1 MKKVYKAGNL
11 CFATGSL
18 SKTPFV
24 DNCDK
29 NKMCLFI
36 VQHLKL
42 LIMWC
47 FLSHKVILL
56 NNIGSGTLQIHT
68 FQDTFYF
75 YRNYQQ
81 KEFYLMS
88 LLRNRDFLLCKL
100 FSSGSEP
107 IPTVALDQ

>member
-11 CFATGSL
+11 CLATGSL

-68 FQDTFYF
+68 FLAIYAFVIY
-75 YRNYQQ
+75 N
-81 KEFYLMS
+81 
-88 LLRNRDFLLCKL
+88 
-100 FSSGSEP
+100 
-107 IPTVALDQ
+107 

>member
-1 MKKVYKAGNL
+1 MKRVYKAGNL

-29 NKMCLFI
+29 NI

-68 FQDTFYF
+68 FLAIYAFVIY
-75 YRNYQQ
+75 N
-81 KEFYLMS
+81 
-88 LLRNRDFLLCKL
+88 
-100 FSSGSEP
+100 
-107 IPTVALDQ
+107 